1 MIHRGIY
8 GSLSRRAH
16 FVGMILL
23 TLFAVSIF
31 LSGSVTFD
39 VPTNLR
45 GRSEQVCQAKS
56 EEISSSWQKTKD
68 SKETAK
74 SGLMV
79 LFHLS
84 SVRELVVPGIISPSL
99 EYEFSTLESSLVYT
113 LTATSD
119 L

>member
-8 GSLSRRAH
+8 GLLSRCASLM
-16 FVGMILL
+16 GMILL

-31 LSGSVTFD
+31 LSSSVTFD
-39 VPTNLR
+39 VPTNLK
-45 GRSEQVCQAKS
+45 GKSEQVCQGKS
-56 EEISSSWQKTKD
+56 QEISSSWQKTKD

-79 LFHLS
+79 LYHLS
-84 SVRELVVPGIISPSL
+84 SVSELVVPGIVSPSL
-99 EYEFSTLESSLVYT
+99 KYEFSTLESSLVYT
-113 LTATSD
+113 LTAASD

>member
-8 GSLSRRAH
+8 GLLSRWARLM
-16 FVGMILL
+16 GMVLL
-23 TLFAVSIF
+23 TLFEVSIF
-31 LSGSVTFD
+31 LSGSITFD
-39 VPTNLR
+39 VPTNLK

-56 EEISSSWQKTKD
+56 QEISSSWQKTKD

-84 SVRELVVPGIISPSL
+84 SVRELVVPGIVSPSL

-113 LTATSD
+113 LTSTSD

>member
-1 MIHRGIY
+1 MTHKGIY
-8 GSLSRRAH
+8 GSLSRWAR
-16 FVGMILL
+16 FLGMILL
-23 TLFAVSIF
+23 NLFTVSIF
-31 LSGSVTFD
+31 LSSSVSFD
-39 VPTNLR
+39 ISGKLKVN
-45 GRSEQVCQAKS
+45 SEQVCQAKPQ
-56 EEISSSWQKTKD
+56 EISGSWQKTKD

-99 EYEFSTLESSLVYT
+99 EHEFSTLESSLVYT

>member
-1 MIHRGIY
+1 MRHKGIY
-8 GSLSRRAH
+8 GSLSRRAR
-16 FVGMILL
+16 FLGMILL
-23 TLFAVSIF
+23 NLFTVSIF
-31 LSGSVTFD
+31 LSCSVSFD
-39 VPTNLR
+39 IP
-45 GRSEQVCQAKS
+45 GRLKENSEQVCQAKS
-56 EEISSSWQKTKD
+56 QEISSSWQKTKD

-84 SVRELVVPGIISPSL
+84 SVRELVVPGIMSPAL
-99 EYEFSTLESSLVYT
+99 EYESSTLESSLVYT

>member
-1 MIHRGIY
+1 
-8 GSLSRRAH
+8 LSRWARLM
-16 FVGMILL
+16 GMVLL
-23 TLFAVSIF
+23 TLFEVSIF
-31 LSGSVTFD
+31 LSGSITFD
-39 VPTNLR
+39 VPTNLK

-56 EEISSSWQKTKD
+56 QEISSSWQKTKD

-84 SVRELVVPGIISPSL
+84 SVRELVVPGIVSPSL

-113 LTATSD
+113 LTSTSD

>member
-1 MIHRGIY
+1 MIRTGIY
-8 GSLSRRAH
+8 GSLSRGGR

-39 VPTNLR
+39 VPTNLK
-45 GRSEQVCQAKS
+45 GRSEQVCQGKS
-56 EEISSSWQKTKD
+56 QEISSSWQKTKD

-84 SVRELVVPGIISPSL
+84 SVSELVVPAIVSPSL

-113 LTATSD
+113 LTSTSD